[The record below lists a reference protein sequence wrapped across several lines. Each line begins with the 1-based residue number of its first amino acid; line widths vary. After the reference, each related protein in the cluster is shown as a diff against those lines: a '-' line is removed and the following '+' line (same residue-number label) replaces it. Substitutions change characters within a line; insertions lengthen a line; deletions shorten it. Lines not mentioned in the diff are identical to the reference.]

1 MLLACS
7 MLTICVFFGSRFER
21 VLDVLLQ
28 LVCSL
33 LCVHVVFLD
42 SWCFEAVKGTPSP
55 ILHKTLENDPFQ
67 TLFRSKKHWII
78 LIPCCCLLLLTPL
91 ATQKIFATFP
101 NKCPYIASIFPTPFH
116 QDTPADYP
124 PPVSSRNSSR
134 LLPLRVT
141 LPDGCF
147 SRDFP
152 AIAVA
157 SNLSPSLNQQESRM
171 DILPRPFTNDG
182 WAEGTCYTIDSFSKI
197 DQNELRLVPIG
208 SMGLVYLPTWM
219 VDLYGKCR

>member
-1 MLLACS
+1 MC
-7 MLTICVFFGSRFER
+7 FFGSRFER

-42 SWCFEAVKGTPSP
+42 ASKRWKALHLLYSIKPFKTILFKLFSEAKR
-55 ILHKTLENDPFQ
+55 H
-67 TLFRSKKHWII
+67 RII

-91 ATQKIFATFP
+91 AKQKIFATFP
-101 NKCPYIASIFPTPFH
+101 KMPLYRLIFPTPFH

-134 LLPLRVT
+134 LLPLHAT
-141 LPDGCF
+141 LLDGCF

-152 AIAVA
+152 AIAGA
-157 SNLSPSLNQQESRM
+157 SDLSPSLNQQESRM
-171 DILPRPFTNDG
+171 D
-182 WAEGTCYTIDSFSKI
+182 
-197 DQNELRLVPIG
+197 
-208 SMGLVYLPTWM
+208 M
-219 VDLYGKCR
+219 